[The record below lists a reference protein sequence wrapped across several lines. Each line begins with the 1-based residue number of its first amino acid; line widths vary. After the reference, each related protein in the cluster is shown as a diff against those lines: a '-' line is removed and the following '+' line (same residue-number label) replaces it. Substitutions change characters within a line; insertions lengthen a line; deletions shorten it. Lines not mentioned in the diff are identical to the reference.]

1 MLTRSVLTIA
11 AGLLAALPLA
21 AQEPVRPTQVRVHV
35 VSRDAKLIGSAVGGI
50 WVTIRDATTGR
61 TLAEGL
67 HTGGTG
73 DLRRIMQAPRLRDST
88 LFTTEG
94 AARFTATI
102 PLTRPTPV
110 IVSAHGPLNF
120 PDQAVTVT
128 KQLLLVPGEDLLGDG
143 VVLEMHGLI
152 VEVLEPTV
160 AALTAGEAIS
170 IRARVRMMC
179 SCPTGPDQLWSA
191 GTVRAR
197 LLQDDLVVEEAVLPA
212 SGEGSLYAGR
222 ITAPSAGRYVLEVLA
237 SDPARVNAGVAR
249 REVVVRP

>member
-1 MLTRSVLTIA
+1 MIRFCLALSLALLVA
-11 AGLLAALPLA
+11 APAA
-21 AQEPVRPTQVRVHV
+21 AQEPIPTQVRVHV
-35 VSRDAKLIGSAVGGI
+35 VSRDAKLIGTSVGGI
-50 WVTIRDATTGR
+50 WVTIRDAATGR

-73 DLRRIMQAPRLRDST
+73 DTRRIMQTPRLRDST

-94 AARFTATI
+94 AAQFTATI

-110 IVSAHGPLNF
+110 IVTAHGPLNY

-128 KQLLLVPGEDLLGDG
+128 KHLLLVPGEDILGDG

-160 AALTAGEAIS
+160 PTLAAGETLS
-170 IRARVRMMC
+170 VRARVRMMC

-191 GTVRAR
+191 GAVRAR
-197 LLQDDLVVEEAVLPA
+197 LLKDDVVVVETAMPAV
-212 SGEGSLYAGR
+212 GEGSLYAGR

-249 REVVVRP
+249 REVVVQPR

>member
-1 MLTRSVLTIA
+1 MLHHSLA
-11 AGLLAALPLA
+11 LLLAVLVVAPAA
-21 AQEPVRPTQVRVHV
+21 AQEPVPTQVRVHV
-35 VSRDAKLIGSAVGGI
+35 VSRDAKLLGTIAGGA
-50 WVTIRDATTGR
+50 WVTIREAATGR

-73 DLRRIMQAPRLRDST
+73 DTRRIMQTPRLRDST

-94 AARFTATI
+94 AAHFTATV

-110 IVSAHGPLNF
+110 IVAAHGPLNF

-128 KQLLLVPGEDLLGDG
+128 KQLLLVPGEDILGDG

-152 VEVLEPTV
+152 VEVLEP
-160 AALTAGEAIS
+160 AAPSLAAGEAVN

-191 GTVRAR
+191 GAVRAR
-197 LLQDDLVVEEAVLPA
+197 LLQDGAVVAEAMLPA
-212 SGEGSLYAGR
+212 AGEGSLYAGR
-222 ITAPSAGRYVLEVLA
+222 LAVPAAGRYVLEVLA
-237 SDPARVNAGVAR
+237 SDPARGNAGVAR
-249 REVVVRP
+249 REVLVR